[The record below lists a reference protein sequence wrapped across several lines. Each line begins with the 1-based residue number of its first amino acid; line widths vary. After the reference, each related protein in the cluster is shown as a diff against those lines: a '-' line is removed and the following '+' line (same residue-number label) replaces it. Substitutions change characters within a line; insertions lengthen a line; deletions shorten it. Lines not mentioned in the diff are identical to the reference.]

1 MSFGHSEQPAGR
13 MPSLNPAHRAGDGP
27 NLQSM
32 FSTAEL
38 SRRPTRAPD
47 HEAENRA
54 LIALARE
61 MAVSPEGILQ
71 KLAETALVLCRAH
84 SAGLSLLEDDDH
96 RSNFHW
102 RAIAGA
108 WAPHLNGGTPR
119 NFGPCGTVLDRNLAL
134 MCSHPERDFPYF
146 GEVLPLLEEGLLIP
160 FYVKGQ
166 AVGTIWVVSHD
177 QRRRFDAEDLRVMT
191 NLGAFAAGAYQ
202 TWLSVTAAAKAQR
215 ELQQS
220 LAALRDSQR
229 RAHSLLDALP
239 AAVYTTDAEGR
250 VTYYNQAA
258 VDLSGRRPELGS
270 DAWCVTWRLF
280 SPDGAPMRHDECP
293 MAQALKQDRPI
304 RGIEAIAE
312 RPDGTRV
319 PFMPYPTPLHDASG
333 KLIGAVNMLVD
344 LSERTRRDEIA
355 QRLAA
360 IVASSDDAIVS
371 KNLDRTITSWNKGAE
386 RLFGYTAEEA
396 VGKPITILIPADRQ
410 DEEDAIIDRIRRGQ
424 RVEHYETVR
433 QRKDGG
439 RVEISLTVSPIMN
452 AQGEVV
458 GASKIARDIT
468 VRKKHEEQI
477 ALLAREAEHRAKN
490 VLATVQATVHLTQ
503 ADTPEAVKQAIAGRI
518 QALANVHRLFIQS
531 RWMGADL
538 QSLVGQELAPYCREG
553 EERARIDGPSLLL
566 EPAIAQTIAV
576 TLHELA
582 TNAAKYGALSVP
594 AGKVQV
600 AWSRAADGR
609 IVLRWTE
616 TDGPPVKPLTRRG
629 FGMRVMESMIREQL
643 NGEVRFDWRAEG
655 LVCEVVIPAELG
667 RTAST

>member
-1 MSFGHSEQPAGR
+1 MSLGHSEQPVGLVQ
-13 MPSLNPAHRAGDGP
+13 PLNAARRPGDGAY
-27 NLQSM
+27 LQSM
-32 FSTAEL
+32 RSTAEL

-54 LIALARE
+54 LIALARD
-61 MAVSPEGILQ
+61 MAISPEGVLQ
-71 KLAETALVLCRAH
+71 KLVDTALVLCRAH
-84 SAGLSLLEDDDH
+84 SAGISLLEDGDH

-108 WAPHLNGGTPR
+108 WSSQLNRGTPR

-146 GEVLPLLEEGLLIP
+146 GEVLPLLEEGLFAP
-160 FYVKGQ
+160 FYLRGE
-166 AVGTIWVVSHD
+166 AVGTIWVVAHD
-177 QRRRFDAEDLRVMT
+177 ESRRFDAEDLRVLT
-191 NLGAFAAGAYQ
+191 NLGTFASAAHQ
-202 TWLSVTAAAKAQR
+202 IWLAAEAAAKAQR
-215 ELQQS
+215 EVQQS
-220 LAALRDSQR
+220 LSALHDSEHR
-229 RAHSLLDALP
+229 LHALLDALP
-239 AAVYTTDAEGR
+239 AAVYTTDADGR

-258 VDLSGRRPELGS
+258 VELSGRRPVLGS
-270 DAWCVTWRLF
+270 DEWCVTWRLF
-280 SPDGAPMRHDECP
+280 SADGTPMRHDECP

-304 RGIEAIAE
+304 RGMEAVAE

-319 PFMPYPTPLHDASG
+319 PFVPYPTPLHDASG

-344 LSERTRRDEIA
+344 VSERTRHDEIA

-371 KNLDRTITSWNKGAE
+371 KNLDRIITSWNKGAE
-386 RLFGYTAEEA
+386 RLFGYSAEEA
-396 VGKPITILIPADRQ
+396 IGKPITILIPADRQ
-410 DEEDAIIDRIRRGQ
+410 EEEDSIIDRIRRGQ

-433 QRKDGG
+433 QRKDGSL
-439 RVEISLTVSPIMN
+439 VEISLTVSPVKN

-468 VRKKHEEQI
+468 ARKKTEEQI
-477 ALLAREAEHRAKN
+477 ALLAREAEHRTKN
-490 VLATVQATVHLTQ
+490 VLATVQATVQLTQ
-503 ADTPEAVKQAIAGRI
+503 ADTPEALKQAIAGRI

-538 QSLVGQELAPYCREG
+538 RSVVSQELSPYFEEG
-553 EERARIDGPSLLL
+553 DARARIDGASLLL
-566 EPAIAQTIAV
+566 EPNSAQTIAV

-594 AGKVQV
+594 TGKVEV
-600 AWSRAADGR
+600 EWSRAADGR
-609 IVLRWTE
+609 IVLRWIE
-616 TDGPPVKPLTRRG
+616 TGGPPVKPLTRRG

-655 LVCEVVIPAELG
+655 LACEMVIPAG
-667 RTAST
+667 NP